1 MAMSENE
8 SNNLIGK
15 MQKIMNLRSKGYA
28 VNFDFPAIVVIGS
41 QSSGKSSVIESIIG
55 RHLLPR
61 GTNMVTRCP
70 VVINLYH
77 EEYLEKDYA
86 QFAPT
91 DWDQN
96 PQRIED
102 FGRVR
107 NEIFIRMNR
116 LVNAKNVTDEM
127 ITLNLHSE
135 YYPNN
140 LQMIGK
146 SVTFL
151 VILGFLLT
159 IRNGS

>member
-1 MAMSENE
+1 MAMSKMEGNI
-8 SNNLIGK
+8 LIGK
-15 MQKIMNLRSKGYA
+15 MQKIMNLLSKGYA

-61 GTNMVTRCP
+61 GANMVTRCP

-77 EEYLEKDYA
+77 EENLEKDYA
-86 QFAPT
+86 KFAPT

-107 NEIFIRMNR
+107 DEILIRMNK
-116 LVNAKNVTDEM
+116 LVNGKNVTDKM
-127 ITLNLHSE
+127 ITLNIHSE
-135 YYPNN
+135 NYPNN

-146 SVTFL
+146 CATFL
-151 VILGFLLT
+151 LMLGFLLT
-159 IRNGS
+159 NKK

>member
-77 EEYLEKDYA
+77 EEYLEKDYS

-127 ITLNLHSE
+127 ITLNIHSE

>member
-1 MAMSENE
+1 MAMSKMEDNI
-8 SNNLIGK
+8 LIGK

-70 VVINLYH
+70 IVINLYH
-77 EEYLEKDYA
+77 EENLEKDYA

-91 DWDQN
+91 HWERN

-102 FGRVR
+102 FERVK
-107 NEIFIRMNR
+107 NEILIRMNK
-116 LVNAKNVTDEM
+116 LVNPKHVTDEM
-127 ITLNLHSE
+127 ITLNIHSE
-135 YYPNN
+135 NYPNN

-146 SVTFL
+146 CVTFL
-151 VILGFLLT
+151 LMLGFLLT

>member
-1 MAMSENE
+1 MAMSKMEGNI
-8 SNNLIGK
+8 LIGK
-15 MQKIMNLRSKGYA
+15 MQRIMNLRSKGYA
-28 VNFDFPAIVVIGS
+28 INFNFPAIVVIGS

-61 GTNMVTRCP
+61 GANMVTRCP

-77 EEYLEKDYA
+77 EENLEKDYA

-102 FGRVR
+102 FERVK
-107 NEIFIRMNR
+107 NEILVRMNR

-127 ITLNLHSE
+127 ITLNVHSE
-135 YYPNN
+135 NYPNN

-146 SVTFL
+146 SVTFPI
-151 VILGFLLT
+151 VVVFLLA
-159 IRNGS
+159 IKNGS

>member
-86 QFAPT
+86 QFAST

-127 ITLNLHSE
+127 ITLNIHSE

>member
-86 QFAPT
+86 QFTPT

-127 ITLNLHSE
+127 ITLNIHSE

>member
-127 ITLNLHSE
+127 ITLNIHSE

-151 VILGFLLT
+151 VILGFL
-159 IRNGS
+159 

>member
-1 MAMSENE
+1 
-8 SNNLIGK
+8 
-15 MQKIMNLRSKGYA
+15 
-28 VNFDFPAIVVIGS
+28 
-41 QSSGKSSVIESIIG
+41 
-55 RHLLPR
+55 
-61 GTNMVTRCP
+61 MVTRCP

-127 ITLNLHSE
+127 ITLNIHSE

>member
-127 ITLNLHSE
+127 ITLNIHSE

-140 LQMIGK
+140 LQIIGK